1 MASVV
6 EIAIERDPRYPAQW
20 WEPVPRAG
28 TPGWEILPQDAGP
41 GEVILSK
48 RNELGLLSNFAATP
62 FTFRRRRYASVEGF
76 WQAMKYPD
84 GRGDPR
90 AIVEGV
96 SWPFTRREVGRMAAF
111 EAKRAGTIGTKN
123 MHRLGIDWVSFEGRR
138 FAYKPAEPG
147 EHHELI
153 VAALRAK
160 LEQNPE
166 VAAVLAATGDLV
178 LRPDHKFRGRTPKA
192 WRYYEIWMELR
203 NELTEQPPG

>member
-1 MASVV
+1 MSSVV
-6 EIAIERDPRYPAQW
+6 ETSIARDPRYPARW
-20 WEPVPRAG
+20 WEPVPRAEA
-28 TPGWEILPQDAGP
+28 PGWEILPQDAGL

-90 AIVEGV
+90 ATVDSV
-96 SWPFTRREVGRMAAF
+96 TWPFTRREVGRMEAF

-147 EHHELI
+147 EHYELI

-178 LRPDHKFRGRTPKA
+178 LRPDHKCRGRTPKA

-203 NELTEQPPG
+203 AEL